1 MTPFILR
8 ENNTIRKYLK
18 IRIIDMIDEA
28 FVPLGVLNLMHLNKL
43 NCVHERS
50 LNARFILISHLE
62 ACEWSLDCARAR

>member
-1 MTPFILR
+1 
-8 ENNTIRKYLK
+8 
-18 IRIIDMIDEA
+18 MIDEA